1 MAYRPRSPKVRKK
14 YNLWHRYRITPEE
27 HEKLVKAN
35 KGMCEI
41 CDYRA
46 GEAVDHCHETGEI
59 RGYLC
64 HACNRAIGL
73 LGDNADSLRKA
84 VHYLEKERTHGIPI
98 RDRSGKPRSTKALQK
113 NDRGGPKPKVRRN
126 VRPTNRTRSKG
137 NRQEPDAGQVQQ
149 RTVRQDAEGSCTE
162 HVDSSKKSRNKPKR

>member
-35 KGMCEI
+35 KGMCEV
-41 CDYRA
+41 CNTRK
-46 GEAVDHCHETGEI
+46 GEAVDHCHATGEI

-73 LGDNADSLRKA
+73 LGDTVEGLRQA
-84 VHYLEKERTHGIPI
+84 VDYLEKERTHGIPI
-98 RDRSGKPRSTKALQK
+98 RDKDGKPRSSKALPK
-113 NDRGGPKPKVRRN
+113 NDRGGSKPKVRRN
-126 VRPTNRTRSKG
+126 VRSANRTRNK
-137 NRQEPDAGQVQQ
+137 RDGQ
-149 RTVRQDAEGSCTE
+149 
-162 HVDSSKKSRNKPKR
+162 DSYARKAKQ